1 MNNCAQGYGCGNPVL
16 TIDPYL
22 PAGNRYVDVSAG
34 GPNAFTF
41 TATSNASWLHVS
53 KTKGSIS
60 TNNPEERLFLGVDW
74 SSVTGVQSAVV
85 TINSTTEDKATL
97 SVPVTITANHTVIPE
112 GFSGMLAFVFEKAM
126 GLGTQLTP
134 SFSIQAS
141 SRATERCPLK
151 QHTHPGTRPS
161 RASPGLRYLA
171 WDAQS
176 RV

>member
-16 TIDPYL
+16 TIDSYL

-53 KTKGSIS
+53 RTKGAIS
-60 TNNPEERLFLGVDW
+60 TSNPEERLFLSVDW

-97 SVPVTITANHTVIPE
+97 SVPVMITANHTVVPD
-112 GFSGMLAFVFEKAM
+112 GFSGMRAFLVMK
-126 GLGTQLTP
+126 P
-134 SFSIQAS
+134 
-141 SRATERCPLK
+141 
-151 QHTHPGTRPS
+151 
-161 RASPGLRYLA
+161 
-171 WDAQS
+171 WAQ
-176 RV
+176 VLN